1 MLEYKDTCSQNVLEL
16 NTLQRTRVQ
25 DVKPCADQCLEEGEL
40 ATERQRGFRSFCH
53 VGTLTDLCNDVDIP
67 EVELQS
73 LMREDTP
80 RYNLRADTITEFSG
94 YRNNDWIQTPVLP
107 VDIELNLSPGF
118 LSELFVYFLSC
129 GNRLSQMTKTYNDVE
144 SLRTLLEEKEKDLE
158 LAAQIGQS
166 LLEQNKQLTR
176 RNECLEQEL
185 TSANETINQ
194 LKRDLA
200 TKVSLLQVYT
210 QDLDASSEVTT
221 PTDQAGFDWVFLQ
234 KKIQELEEKNLQLR
248 SEVNL
253 QEASIEEEEKKE
265 MEILHEFAKE
275 LTDARKQI
283 TTLQEEQDKKSDDF
297 FRQQEEVTR
306 LLSQVVELQ
315 HQVRSLIADNEDL
328 QESLQASKEDQTAL
342 LNERNE
348 LKDKYAE
355 LSTAFQ
361 EVQEENKKVHRTSLP
376 SAKQWNYNMYNP
388 YVNPDSLASELESSF
403 GRDSE
408 GYASDELLSHSK
420 RVFQTVH
427 YAGKPKSSRQR
438 RNTGYRYEDGTP
450 QRERTRSSLS
460 LSHLPSSSS
469 CFNDSFVSDCESLYA
484 ESCHTDD
491 DESQYSSLGRP
502 GAPGSSDFEAALSR
516 LGIQR
521 DSSVLPCLNQATR
534 FDTTEDLSESNH
546 NWLRDKEMLHRL
558 SILAGQNNHHY
569 HMPEKLQI
577 IKPLEGSQ
585 TLHHWQRLATP
596 HLGGIFETRPGIQI
610 KGEVH
615 LPELEPDTF
624 TLSDLEED
632 EACCQSGMNFVQT
645 STTYTYT
652 NSTVIHP
659 LNQNHIMSSLPT
671 IQDVVSEVP
680 KSLEVDPLSHI
691 EAENLSSL
699 TKSKTA
705 PDLNKLLQDQKI
717 YAILPSLESSTSKEV
732 APPGIC
738 NSSGT
743 PGLLRPVLFPTLMT
757 YNTGKYHLSTNW
769 NFVRRTA
776 TPTTVIHTTE
786 TTTTPVIKNTIFP
799 VLSPIDL
806 MEQLNLVRS
815 TKQNC
820 VRGMPRFN
828 IPRYFSQYGLS
839 TVSDDSPLT
848 LTNKQKAVDNIATH
862 VPSNLDNEDD
872 QTKEVNPNQQ
882 DKNDTVP
889 FSELRTPVSGNTYP
903 FYSNRILP
911 IHYLGIGFS
920 QLVPRNILCAL
931 RKGGYSASKQSVR
944 PTGISNKC

>member
-1 MLEYKDTCSQNVLEL
+1 MDFVIVDTCSQNVLGL
-16 NTLQRTRVQ
+16 HTLQRTGEQ
-25 DVKPCADQCLEEGEL
+25 DVYTCTDQCLEEDEL
-40 ATERQRGFRSFCH
+40 TTERQRGISRSFCH
-53 VGTLTDLCNDVDIP
+53 VGTITDLCNDVDIP

-107 VDIELNLSPGF
+107 VDTEINLSPGF
-118 LSELFVYFLSC
+118 LAELFVYFLSC

-144 SLRTLLEEKEKDLE
+144 SMRALLEEKEKDLE

-210 QDLDASSEVTT
+210 QDLDTSSETTT
-221 PTDQAGFDWVFLQ
+221 PTDHAGFDWDFLH
-234 KKIQELEEKNLQLR
+234 KKVQELEEKNLELR

-253 QEASIEEEEKKE
+253 QEATLEQEEKKE
-265 MEILHEFAKE
+265 MQILHEFVKE

-283 TTLQEEQDKKSDDF
+283 ATLQEEQEKKSDDF
-297 FRQQEEVTR
+297 FRQQEEVTG
-306 LLSQVVELQ
+306 LLSQVVDLQ

-328 QESLQASKEDQTAL
+328 QESLEASKEDQAVL
-342 LNERNE
+342 LSERNE
-348 LKDKYAE
+348 LKDKYSE

-361 EVQEENKKVHRTSLP
+361 EVQEENKKVHRTRLP

-427 YAGKPKSSRQR
+427 YAARQKSSRQR
-438 RNTGYRYEDGTP
+438 RNTGYHYQESTP
-450 QRERTRSSLS
+450 QRQRTRSSLS

-491 DESQYSSLGRP
+491 EESHYSSISSLGRP

-521 DSSVLPCLNQATR
+521 DSSVFSCLNQTTKS
-534 FDTTEDLSESNH
+534 DITEDLSESNH

-558 SILAGQNNHHY
+558 SILAGQSNHHY

-632 EACCQSGMNFVQT
+632 EACCQSGKNFVQT

-659 LNQNHIMSSLPT
+659 LNQNQI
-671 IQDVVSEVP
+671 
-680 KSLEVDPLSHI
+680 LSRVFVKLYFQALRNAGR
-691 EAENLSSL
+691 EANINLRNI
-699 TKSKTA
+699 K
-705 PDLNKLLQDQKI
+705 
-717 YAILPSLESSTSKEV
+717 LPSSHSK
-732 APPGIC
+732 
-738 NSSGT
+738 S
-743 PGLLRPVLFPTLMT
+743 
-757 YNTGKYHLSTNW
+757 
-769 NFVRRTA
+769 
-776 TPTTVIHTTE
+776 
-786 TTTTPVIKNTIFP
+786 
-799 VLSPIDL
+799 
-806 MEQLNLVRS
+806 
-815 TKQNC
+815 
-820 VRGMPRFN
+820 
-828 IPRYFSQYGLS
+828 
-839 TVSDDSPLT
+839 
-848 LTNKQKAVDNIATH
+848 
-862 VPSNLDNEDD
+862 
-872 QTKEVNPNQQ
+872 
-882 DKNDTVP
+882 
-889 FSELRTPVSGNTYP
+889 
-903 FYSNRILP
+903 
-911 IHYLGIGFS
+911 
-920 QLVPRNILCAL
+920 
-931 RKGGYSASKQSVR
+931 
-944 PTGISNKC
+944 